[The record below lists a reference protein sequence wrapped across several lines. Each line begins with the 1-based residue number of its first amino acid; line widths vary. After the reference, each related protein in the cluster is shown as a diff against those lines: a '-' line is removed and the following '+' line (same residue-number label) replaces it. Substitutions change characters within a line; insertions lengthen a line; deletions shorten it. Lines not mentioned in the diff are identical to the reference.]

1 MPTYD
6 KPGHYFRNKTLSLL
20 KLSVLKCFGG
30 QPRKINNMIKLR
42 PEFRAGSIRTRLILI
57 LILTNTIIFAG
68 FISFHYL
75 IAKHDMSRKVAALA
89 EFIADQLSESLKMPL
104 WYVDEALLENM
115 LNPAMHEKQVYAIFV
130 RDVYGGFSGKTRD
143 NNWNVIKAVDNISGT
158 YCVRSRDVFM
168 KSEKLGEVEVF
179 LTYKF
184 MQEELH
190 DSIMKMI
197 ISLVIL
203 NVSLFFTLYTSISRD
218 IITPV
223 CKLTEKVK
231 QFADVAQAGMNMQ
244 KIPDDENHY
253 GEIETLKRNFDYMQ
267 NVINRKI
274 IQLKQAEDE
283 MRKHRDHLEEL
294 VKERTDELT
303 KAIEEL
309 YKEIVEHKHTED
321 ELRRSGEYLE
331 NVLENSADAIG
342 IVDRNGRCIHWN
354 KSAFEVYGYSFDELK
369 GRKIYDLYARKN
381 EKNSLLAKLRTLGF
395 VRRHEVLMKKKD
407 GTEFPVEISIGLLK
421 DDKGKTI
428 GSVAVARD
436 LSDLRKTLTELEHM
450 VDIFKTEINERR
462 QVEEKLKKNEKALRI
477 AKEAADKAN
486 RAKSEFLA
494 SMSHEIRTPMNAIL
508 GMADLLWE
516 SPLTPEQKQYVS
528 IFRDSGESLLN
539 LINDILDLS
548 KIEAGQTKLEQIG
561 FSLRDVVK
569 KTCEIMS
576 ARAHEKNLELTCHIA
591 SGTPAWLTGDP
602 ARLGQILINLTG
614 NAVKF
619 THEGKIEIRVECA
632 GDGIEDAEKPDTTD
646 LLFSVQDTGIGIP
659 QARQDKI
666 FDSFT
671 QADTSTT
678 REYGGT
684 GLGVTICKHLVEMM
698 GGRIRIE
705 SVPGKGTTFYFTA
718 RFGIQQKPA
727 ETTEPA
733 EESAVNSLK
742 AFPVRPLR
750 ILLVEDNKN
759 NQMLFCF
766 YLKKTLHKIDIAE
779 NGEIGREKYING
791 EYDII
796 FMDMEMPV
804 MDGYEAMSGTHFV
817 II

>member
-1 MPTYD
+1 M
-6 KPGHYFRNKTLSLL
+6 S
-20 KLSVLKCFGG
+20 
-30 QPRKINNMIKLR
+30 KLR
-42 PEFRAGSIRTRLILI
+42 HKFRTGSIRTRLILI
-57 LILTNTIIFAG
+57 LIFTNTIIFAV
-68 FISFHYL
+68 FISFHYS
-75 IAKHDMSRKVAALA
+75 IAKHDMSRKVAGLT
-89 EFIADQLSESLKMPL
+89 EFIAGQLSENLKMAL
-104 WYVDEALLENM
+104 WYVDKEMVEDI
-115 LNPAMHEKQVYAIFV
+115 LNSVMYEKQIAAILV
-130 RDVYGGFSGKTRD
+130 RDEYGIFCGKTRD
-143 NNWNVIKAVDNISGT
+143 DNWNVIKSADVISGT
-158 YCVRSRDVFM
+158 YCVRSKEIFLYN
-168 KSEKLGEVEVF
+168 EKLADVKVF

-190 DSIMKMI
+190 DSVMNMI

-203 NVSLFFTLYTSISRD
+203 NVSLFFTLYTGISRD

-223 CKLTEKVK
+223 CELTEKVK
-231 QFADVAQAGMNMQ
+231 QFADAAQADMNMQ
-244 KIPDDENHY
+244 KIPADKNRY

-274 IQLKQAEDE
+274 IQLRQAEDE
-283 MRKHRDHLEEL
+283 MRNHRDHLEEL
-294 VKERTDELT
+294 VEERTDELS

-309 YKEIVEHKHTED
+309 YKEIVGHKHTED
-321 ELRRSGEYLE
+321 ELR
-331 NVLENSADAIG
+331 
-342 IVDRNGRCIHWN
+342 
-354 KSAFEVYGYSFDELK
+354 
-369 GRKIYDLYARKN
+369 
-381 EKNSLLAKLRTLGF
+381 
-395 VRRHEVLMKKKD
+395 
-407 GTEFPVEISIGLLK
+407 
-421 DDKGKTI
+421 
-428 GSVAVARD
+428 
-436 LSDLRKTLTELEHM
+436 KTLTELEQT
-450 VDIFKTEINERR
+450 VDMFKTEINERR
-462 QVEEKLKKNEKALRI
+462 RAEEKLRKNEKALRI
-477 AKEAADKAN
+477 AKEVADKAN
-486 RAKSEFLA
+486 RTKSEFLA

-516 SPLTPEQKQYVS
+516 SSLTPEQKQYVS
-528 IFRDSGESLLN
+528 IFRDSGEFLLN

-548 KIEAGQTKLEQIG
+548 KIEAGQTELEQIG
-561 FSLRDVVK
+561 FSLRDVVE

-576 ARAHEKNLELTCHIA
+576 VRAHEKNLELTCHIA
-591 SGTPAWLTGDP
+591 SGTPARLTGDP

-619 THEGKIEIRVECA
+619 THEGKIAIRVECA
-632 GDGIEDAEKPDTTD
+632 GDGTEDAGKLETAD
-646 LLFSVQDTGIGIP
+646 LLFSVEDTGIGIP

-705 SVPGKGTTFYFTA
+705 SIPGKGTTFYFTA

-742 AFPVRPLR
+742 RFPGRPIR

-759 NQMLFCF
+759 NQALFCF
-766 YLKKTLHKIDIAE
+766 YLKETLHQTDIAE
-779 NGEIGREKYING
+779 NGEIGCEKYING

-796 FMDMEMPV
+796 FMDKEMPV
-804 MDGYEAMSGTHFV
+804 MDGYEAVRKIRKWERENRVQPVPIIALTAHALKGKDKESFEAGCTGYMTKPFKKAQLLEILGKYGEERTPTCKSVGGLKRITHLKENL
-817 II
+817 